1 MGIQVKF
8 DGNYKPLSIKG
19 DNSADYWNVKY
30 QLGENPE
37 SVFPQAEPQQGE
49 NGELESVEFSAV
61 NLYGREALRNSKDI
75 SQTRVP
81 KSEVERIQREL
92 ESLHALAEN
101 PNVPEERRNFY
112 RNLRLPDPSQ
122 IPFAWRISGLF
133 RKHLHIL
140 WGFGTSR
147 NGDGTFLP
155 KTTKSEKSPTNPE
168 ENWPD
173 NHLRYS
179 IKDILSPANG
189 SSRLSSWSFTP
200 LAYFLLLLLIIG
212 LLFIGWRYGI
222 PLMNNLLAGPATDTT
237 TSQEQKKTLNPK
249 PGEKDGNSDSKNNIS
264 NDPQAGE
271 KGGSSGTKENIINDP
286 QAGEKGGNSG
296 TKDNI
301 TNDPQA
307 GEKDGNSGTKDNITN
322 DPQAGE
328 KGGNSGTKDN
338 ITNDPK
344 AGEKGGSS
352 DTKDNITNDPHAGE
366 KDGNSGTKDNI
377 TNDPKAG
384 EKDGSSGTKDNI
396 TNDPQAGEK
405 GGNSGTKDNIT
416 NNPKAGE
423 KDGNSGTKDNIT
435 NDPHTGEKD
444 GNSGTKDNITN
455 DPQAGEKDGNSD
467 SKKNLPSNTTPR
479 KNAPAIAD
487 YTFSIQLG
495 QVTKQGDIA
504 AALFNVVPDKSMGNQ
519 KFIVHSWSVNGK
531 QMLAGDN
538 KSFSCKR
545 LSYKERYVIT
555 ASVTV
560 NGKAQKVLPYQ
571 WNNIDTPVW
580 MIIRAGNNDNEY
592 QVLCT
597 NSSSVRF
604 SVEKWKKPVFY
615 DGRKRNI
622 SDRFRCSDP
631 HPRGNNKAVFR
642 WSQDHIGEYLM
653 SLEATVCVTPA
664 DGKNTR
670 KVNVENTFVFINGS
684 MSQALISLKLANMKE
699 RVYHCLATN
708 IDGSQ
713 HNGTAFAISQKY
725 LLTNY
730 HVAIGNIPEYYG
742 GKVVK
747 VDSSRPLILSNE
759 HTTFYAKVVRSNK
772 KSDLALLKLCDR
784 SGGETDAVLPAFFLV
799 SDRPPEKG
807 ARVLSI
813 GYPAGTTRFGEPA
826 FSDGKIEDTGNIPQR
841 WGNIIAH
848 FSNIRPGYSGGPLV
862 YMDRDSVVIGV
873 NTGGVVS
880 QNPLFRGMRIAVD
893 VSEIHKSF
901 PEYTGK

>member
-222 PLMNNLLAGPATDTT
+222 PLMNNLLAGSATDTT

-307 GEKDGNSGTKDNITN
+307 GEKDGNS
-322 DPQAGE
+322 
-328 KGGNSGTKDN
+328 
-338 ITNDPK
+338 
-344 AGEKGGSS
+344 
-352 DTKDNITNDPHAGE
+352 
-366 KDGNSGTKDNI
+366 
-377 TNDPKAG
+377 
-384 EKDGSSGTKDNI
+384 
-396 TNDPQAGEK
+396 
-405 GGNSGTKDNIT
+405 
-416 NNPKAGE
+416 
-423 KDGNSGTKDNIT
+423 
-435 NDPHTGEKD
+435 
-444 GNSGTKDNITN
+444 
-455 DPQAGEKDGNSD
+455 D

-519 KFIVHSWSVNGK
+519 KFVVHSWSVNGK

-592 QVLCT
+592 L
-597 NSSSVRF
+597 SS
-604 SVEKWKKPVFY
+604 P
-615 DGRKRNI
+615 
-622 SDRFRCSDP
+622 
-631 HPRGNNKAVFR
+631 
-642 WSQDHIGEYLM
+642 
-653 SLEATVCVTPA
+653 
-664 DGKNTR
+664 
-670 KVNVENTFVFINGS
+670 
-684 MSQALISLKLANMKE
+684 
-699 RVYHCLATN
+699 
-708 IDGSQ
+708 
-713 HNGTAFAISQKY
+713 
-725 LLTNY
+725 
-730 HVAIGNIPEYYG
+730 
-742 GKVVK
+742 
-747 VDSSRPLILSNE
+747 
-759 HTTFYAKVVRSNK
+759 
-772 KSDLALLKLCDR
+772 
-784 SGGETDAVLPAFFLV
+784 
-799 SDRPPEKG
+799 
-807 ARVLSI
+807 
-813 GYPAGTTRFGEPA
+813 
-826 FSDGKIEDTGNIPQR
+826 
-841 WGNIIAH
+841 
-848 FSNIRPGYSGGPLV
+848 
-862 YMDRDSVVIGV
+862 
-873 NTGGVVS
+873 
-880 QNPLFRGMRIAVD
+880 
-893 VSEIHKSF
+893 
-901 PEYTGK
+901 

>member
-222 PLMNNLLAGPATDTT
+222 PLMNNLLAGSATDTT

-322 DPQAGE
+322 DP
-328 KGGNSGTKDN
+328 K
-338 ITNDPK
+338 
-344 AGEKGGSS
+344 
-352 DTKDNITNDPHAGE
+352 
-366 KDGNSGTKDNI
+366 
-377 TNDPKAG
+377 
-384 EKDGSSGTKDNI
+384 
-396 TNDPQAGEK
+396 
-405 GGNSGTKDNIT
+405 
-416 NNPKAGE
+416 
-423 KDGNSGTKDNIT
+423 
-435 NDPHTGEKD
+435 
-444 GNSGTKDNITN
+444 
-455 DPQAGEKDGNSD
+455 AGEKDGNSD

-519 KFIVHSWSVNGK
+519 KFVVHSWSVNGK

>member
-301 TNDPQA
+301 TNDP
-307 GEKDGNSGTKDNITN
+307 
-322 DPQAGE
+322 
-328 KGGNSGTKDN
+328 
-338 ITNDPK
+338 K

-366 KDGNSGTKDNI
+366 KGGNSDSKENI
-377 TNDPKAG
+377 INDPK
-384 EKDGSSGTKDNI
+384 
-396 TNDPQAGEK
+396 PGEK

-416 NNPKAGE
+416 NDPQGGE
-423 KDGNSGTKDNIT
+423 KGGNSDSKENVTKD
-435 NDPHTGEKD
+435 PQGGEK
-444 GNSGTKDNITN
+444 G
-455 DPQAGEKDGNSD
+455 GNSD

-519 KFIVHSWSVNGK
+519 KFVVHSWSVNGK

>member
-271 KGGSSGTKENIINDP
+271 KGGSSGTKENII
-286 QAGEKGGNSG
+286 
-296 TKDNI
+296 
-301 TNDPQA
+301 
-307 GEKDGNSGTKDNITN
+307 
-322 DPQAGE
+322 
-328 KGGNSGTKDN
+328 
-338 ITNDPK
+338 
-344 AGEKGGSS
+344 
-352 DTKDNITNDPHAGE
+352 
-366 KDGNSGTKDNI
+366 
-377 TNDPKAG
+377 
-384 EKDGSSGTKDNI
+384 
-396 TNDPQAGEK
+396 NDPQAGEK